1 MKTLIAPALLAGLLA
16 ALILTLVQVF
26 AVTPLIIEAESYE
39 NTAPAEPAAEE
50 HSHAAVPHHEHGSH
64 EHAAPHDHAAP
75 AVAAPAET
83 HEHEHDPDAWA
94 PEDGWQRTLSTA
106 SANLLMSVGYALMLV
121 ALYRFRAPQSALT
134 GLAWG
139 VAGYAVVFVAPAL
152 GLHPELPGTAAAELS
167 ARQEW
172 WIGTAL
178 ATASGLALCV
188 FSRSWSLKVVGLLL
202 IGLPH
207 FIGAPLPAVEEALAP
222 KELQHRF
229 ILASAL
235 VNATFW
241 LVLGLLTAVFFR
253 RFNSEKTGA
262 EVVAAP
268 AF

>member
-16 ALILTLVQVF
+16 ALILTLVQAFV
-26 AVTPLIIEAESYE
+26 VTPLILEAETYE
-39 NTAPAEPAAEE
+39 NASAPEAVAVTPPA
-50 HSHAAVPHHEHGSH
+50 HHHAAADEHV
-64 EHAAPHDHAAP
+64 PHDHAAP
-75 AVAAPAET
+75 AVAAASVED
-83 HEHEHDPDAWA
+83 HHHDPEAWG

-106 SANLLMSVGYALMLV
+106 SSNLLMGVGFGLMLV
-121 ALYRFRAPQSALT
+121 ALYRFRKPQSALE

-139 VAGYAVVFVAPAL
+139 MAGYAVVFVAPAL
-152 GLHPELPGTAAAELS
+152 GLHPELPGTEAAELL

-172 WIGTAL
+172 WVGTAI
-178 ATASGLALCV
+178 ATASGLALCI

-207 FIGAPLPAVEEALAP
+207 FIGAPLPAVEKALAP
-222 KELQHRF
+222 EELQHRF

-241 LVLGLLTAVFFR
+241 MVLGLLTAVFFR

-262 EVVAAP
+262 EVAAP